1 VRQGRRRFVLG
12 GAAICAAPRLAAG
25 QSADRALRLAILS
38 EATEAA
44 RAPNWKRFFGRLAEL
59 GYVEGR
65 NLVVE
70 ARHAEGVPARLPAL
84 AAELVAWRPDV
95 VVAVA
100 TPSAVAA
107 KNATATIPVVF
118 VGPADPVGSGL
129 VTNLG
134 RPGGNVTGFSPM
146 QAEIGGKWIELLR
159 ELVPGLKR
167 AAYLTDT
174 GNGGEM
180 LVFEQI
186 RIRAS
191 SLGADVHAYDGV
203 ANGALDR
210 SFAAIGGGRVDGLMV
225 ALTQALLPHR
235 ERIIA
240 FASQKRIPAIYARRE
255 YPDAGGLLSYGAD
268 TAPLFARAAE
278 YVQRIAQ
285 GAKPAELPV
294 ERPTFV
300 KMVVNQRAA
309 RAQGIR
315 IPPSVLVGADEVIE

>member
-1 VRQGRRRFVLG
+1 MRRDRRRLLLG
-12 GAAICAAPRLAAG
+12 GAALVAAPRLASA

-38 EATEAA
+38 EATEAT
-44 RAPNWKRFFGRLAEL
+44 RRQGWKTLFGRLAEL

-65 NLVVE
+65 NLAVE
-70 ARHAEGVPARLPAL
+70 SRHANGDPSKLPGL

-95 VVAVA
+95 IVAVT
-100 TPSAVAA
+100 TPAALAA
-107 KNATATIPVVF
+107 KNATTTIPVVF

-129 VTNLG
+129 VPNLG

-159 ELVPGLKR
+159 ELAPGLKR

-186 RIRAS
+186 RLRAS
-191 SLGADVHAYDGV
+191 SLGVDVQVFDGI
-203 ANGALDR
+203 APGALDR
-210 SFAAIGGGRVDGLMV
+210 SFDAIAGGRFDGLMV

-235 ERIIA
+235 DQIVA
-240 FASQKRIPAIYARRE
+240 FASRKRLPAVYARRE
-255 YPDAGGLLSYGAD
+255 YPDAGGLISYGAD
-268 TAPLFARAAE
+268 TIPLFARAAE

-285 GAKPAELPV
+285 GAKPADLPV
-294 ERPTFV
+294 ERPTYV
-300 KMVVNQRAA
+300 RMVVNQRAA

-315 IPPSVLVGADEVIE
+315 IPQSVLVGADEVID